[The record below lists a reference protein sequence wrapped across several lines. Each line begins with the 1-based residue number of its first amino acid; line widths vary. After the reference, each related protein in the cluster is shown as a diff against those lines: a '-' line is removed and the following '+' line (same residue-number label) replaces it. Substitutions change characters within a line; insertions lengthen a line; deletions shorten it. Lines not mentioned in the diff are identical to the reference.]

1 MISNRANRRC
11 FEAGAYKVAQK
22 AGGILEGVSNADME
36 SFRDAYN
43 AISAGGLPNP
53 WCPETIVGQAAADPG
68 LVAST
73 LEGAMA
79 EEDEEIEEAMP
90 AGVAA
95 A

>member
-1 MISNRANRRC
+1 MAR
-11 FEAGAYKVAQK
+11 K

-36 SFRDAYN
+36 SFKDAYN

-53 WCPETIVGQAAADPG
+53 WSPETIVGQAAADPG